1 MSWFVYA
8 IIALLCWS
16 GSDFFS
22 KIGCREKNDSYSQ
35 FKMVTAV
42 GLVMG
47 LHAAYEIFI
56 GGVAISWDV
65 IITYLPVSLLYIGSM
80 TLGYVGLRYIELS
93 ISSPICNASG
103 ALVAIIAIV
112 SGTAEGMEWPQYLAV
127 ALACAGVI
135 GLGFVEAGEDEALRA
150 ARQEASNYKYAK
162 SWLALA
168 LPIAYCLLDAAGT
181 FADDIVLGVFHLDFI
196 QQNVTAEFSHLFTD
210 GIPEA
215 LESLTELLSEAKL
228 DSFVDYFSTG
238 VSDTLLALPDT
249 QMASEI
255 SAFISSNQ
263 LTPESLDM
271 LAKLVDDMGNASA
284 DSANVAYE
292 LTFLAAGIVCFVYTC
307 IIKRQ
312 RLIPKMEAPKYIGA
326 TFETIGQFAYI
337 YALAGGN
344 AAMAAPIISSYC
356 MVSVLWS
363 RIFLKEKLSLK
374 HYACIAVTFAG
385 ILIMG
390 IYDM

>member
-1 MSWFVYA
+1 MSWFWFSIV
-8 IIALLCWS
+8 ALLCWS

-22 KIGCREKNDSYSQ
+22 KIGCRDNRDKYSQ
-35 FKMVTAV
+35 FKMVMAV
-42 GLVMG
+42 GIVMG

-56 GGVAISWDV
+56 GGVEISWQV
-65 IITYLPVSLLYIGSM
+65 IWTYLPVSLLYIGSM

-103 ALVAIIAIV
+103 ALVAIIAII
-112 SGTAEGMEWPQYLAV
+112 SGTADPMDPPQYIAI

-135 GLGFVEAGEDEALRA
+135 VEAREDDELRA

-181 FADDIVLGVFHLDFI
+181 FADDLVL
-196 QQNVTAEFSHLFTD
+196 E
-210 GIPEA
+210 
-215 LESLTELLSEAKL
+215 
-228 DSFVDYFSTG
+228 
-238 VSDTLLALPDT
+238 TLN
-249 QMASEI
+249 E
-255 SAFISSNQ
+255 
-263 LTPESLDM
+263 
-271 LAKLVDDMGNASA
+271 

-292 LTFLAAGIVCFVYTC
+292 LTFLAAGIVCFIYTV
-307 IIKRQ
+307 IIKKQ
-312 RLIPKMEAPKYIGA
+312 KLVPKMEAPKYIGA
-326 TFETIGQFAYI
+326 IFETVGQFAYI
-337 YALAGGN
+337 YALASGES
-344 AAMAAPIISSYC
+344 ALAAPIISSYC
-356 MVSVLWS
+356 MASVLWS
-363 RIFLKEKLSLK
+363 RLFLKEKLSWK

>member
-1 MSWFVYA
+1 MSWFWFSV
-8 IIALLCWS
+8 ITLLCWS

-22 KIGCREKNDSYSQ
+22 KIGCRDASDKYSQ
-35 FKMVTAV
+35 FKMVMAV

-47 LHAAYEIFI
+47 LHAMYEIFL
-56 GGVAISWDV
+56 GGVEISFAV
-65 IITYLPVSLLYIGSM
+65 IWTYLPFSLLYIGSM

-103 ALVAIIAIV
+103 ALVAIIAIL
-112 SGTAEGMEWPQYLAV
+112 SGTAEPMDGLQYLAI

-135 GLGFVEAGEDEALRA
+135 GLGFVEAREDEELRA

-181 FADDIVLGVFHLDFI
+181 FADELVL
-196 QQNVTAEFSHLFTD
+196 E
-210 GIPEA
+210 
-215 LESLTELLSEAKL
+215 
-228 DSFVDYFSTG
+228 
-238 VSDTLLALPDT
+238 TLN
-249 QMASEI
+249 E
-255 SAFISSNQ
+255 
-263 LTPESLDM
+263 
-271 LAKLVDDMGNASA
+271 

-292 LTFLAAGIVCFVYTC
+292 LTFLVSGIACFIYTC
-307 IIKRQ
+307 IIKKQ
-312 RLIPKMEAPKYIGA
+312 KLIPKVEGPKYMGA
-326 TFETIGQFAYI
+326 IFETAGQFTYI
-337 YALAGGN
+337 MALASGE
-344 AAMAAPIISSYC
+344 AALAAPIISSYC
-356 MVSVLWS
+356 MASVLWS
-363 RIFLKEKLSLK
+363 RLFLKEKLSWR

>member
-1 MSWFVYA
+1 MSWFWFS

-22 KIGCREKNDSYSQ
+22 KIGCRDSRDKYSQ
-35 FKMVTAV
+35 FKMVMAV
-42 GLVMG
+42 GVVMG

-56 GGVAISWDV
+56 GGVEISWQV
-65 IITYLPVSLLYIGSM
+65 IWTYLPVSLLYIGSM

-112 SGTAEGMEWPQYLAV
+112 TGTAEKMAAPQYLAIF
-127 ALACAGVI
+127 LACAGVI
-135 GLGFVEAGEDEALRA
+135 GLGFVEANEDETLRA

-181 FADDIVLGVFHLDFI
+181 FADDLVL
-196 QQNVTAEFSHLFTD
+196 E
-210 GIPEA
+210 
-215 LESLTELLSEAKL
+215 
-228 DSFVDYFSTG
+228 
-238 VSDTLLALPDT
+238 TLN
-249 QMASEI
+249 E
-255 SAFISSNQ
+255 
-263 LTPESLDM
+263 
-271 LAKLVDDMGNASA
+271 

-292 LTFLAAGIVCFVYTC
+292 LTFLAAGIVAFVYTC
-307 IIKRQ
+307 VIKKQ
-312 RLIPKMEAPKYIGA
+312 KLVPKMEAPKYVGA
-326 TFETIGQFAYI
+326 IFETAGQLAYI
-337 YALAGGN
+337 YALASGES
-344 AAMAAPIISSYC
+344 ALAAPIIASYC

-363 RIFLKEKLSLK
+363 RLFLKEKLSWK
-374 HYACIAVTFAG
+374 HYACIFVTFAG